1 MFSLPPATAR
11 HQQLPK
17 KAVYARYELK
27 AGQKAGLD
35 ADISRMDIV
44 ALISPETVP
53 ALAPGNDIKDFYVL
67 AVQLKRRAFDP
78 KSISLLA
85 RLIPQRIVFALQYA
99 GCTQFAVFHSRL
111 FLSAW
116 STDAQAVLPLAGL
129 NLDAAWENLVK
140 VIGQVEVADGRSLTE
155 QIETDEKQA
164 RVLSK
169 IVALQK
175 KLAGN
180 KQPRRKRLYFEEI
193 KKLKEQLNGQTKNAE
208 P

>member
-1 MFSLPPATAR
+1 MFGLPPTTAR
-11 HQQLPK
+11 HQPLPK

-27 AGQKAGLD
+27 AGQKAELD

-44 ALISPETVP
+44 ALIAPETVP
-53 ALAPGNDIKDFYVL
+53 ALAPGNDVKDFYVL

-78 KSISLLA
+78 KNISLLA

-99 GCTQFAVFHSRL
+99 GSTQFAVFHSRL
-111 FLSAW
+111 LLSAW
-116 STDAQAVLPLAGL
+116 CTDEQAAIPLSGL
-129 NLDAAWENLVK
+129 NLDAVWENLVK
-140 VIGQVEVADGRSLTE
+140 VIGQVEVAGGGSLTE
-155 QIETDEKQA
+155 QIEADAKQS
-164 RVLSK
+164 RLLRK
-169 IVALQK
+169 IAALQK
-175 KLAGN
+175 KMAGD